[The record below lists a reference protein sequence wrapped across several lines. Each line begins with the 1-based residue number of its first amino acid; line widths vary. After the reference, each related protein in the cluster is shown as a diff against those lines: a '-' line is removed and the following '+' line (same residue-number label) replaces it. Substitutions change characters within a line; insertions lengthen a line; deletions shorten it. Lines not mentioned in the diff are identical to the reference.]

1 MPTTIWALERLCEQL
16 GVSRGYHRVI
26 RSDVPQDA
34 HYVSSLLSALTH
46 RVIRDRFS
54 TEWEYESE
62 EEWTE
67 EDLPKDKATSTEDEG
82 YCTCEYPAC
91 SDDGLIDSLQAEAAE
106 KGPEETK
113 DIETT
118 KETEDIETTK
128 ETKTTEKPEEPVELD
143 PRKIIPAGA
152 ESPMSENDLYSV
164 TGSDESEEWD
174 TFCIHCYQPSYTMQG
189 CSSMNGHVFN

>member
-26 RSDVPQDA
+26 RPDVPQDA

-67 EDLPKDKATSTEDEG
+67 EDLPKDKATSTEDDG
-82 YCTCEYPAC
+82 YCTCDPPVVGVLYKLFTASLHVGPA
-91 SDDGLIDSLQAEAAE
+91 SELVLLI
-106 KGPEETK
+106 
-113 DIETT
+113 
-118 KETEDIETTK
+118 
-128 ETKTTEKPEEPVELD
+128 
-143 PRKIIPAGA
+143 
-152 ESPMSENDLYSV
+152 
-164 TGSDESEEWD
+164 W
-174 TFCIHCYQPSYTMQG
+174 
-189 CSSMNGHVFN
+189 